1 MLADVVAAVPD
12 VAGVEADTELVIVF
26 DAVDDGAQFLKRAA
40 DLRALARHRL
50 QEHGRL
56 LVRREHIVELLC
68 DEFDALLSSLPDVA
82 AGVEVVEIAGQVLEA
97 LDVVGHRLVC
107 KAPQIFL
114 SGTGIH
120 RVGGMRDKRDDT
132 LIFLVLQEGFDIC
145 EVELFRPAAAR
156 IAREEGKRVCPETAG
171 LTAHGEKA
179 LGGGEMAADV
189 QFIFHRHVILQSVI
203 KNCYSL

>member
-1 MLADVVAAVPD
+1 MLH
-12 VAGVEADTELVIVF
+12 
-26 DAVDDGAQFLKRAA
+26 AVDDGAQFLKRAA

-68 DEFDALLSSLPDVA
+68 DELDALLSSLPDVA

-97 LDVVGHRLVC
+97 LDVVGHRLVR

-145 EVELFRPAAAR
+145 EIELFRPAAAR

-203 KNCYSL
+203 KNCYLL